1 MKIFNLLQVKYLE
14 FDKSVK
20 EYLSKTLANYN
31 ITYGNSTIFGQLIN
45 VLNSVTQNILSYIE
59 DSLTEQ
65 NKITAQRKKSIYGL
79 AQLSGYNP
87 STGKAA
93 TCNIKLSFIP
103 SNQTNLNI
111 VINNKTKLMCLQ
123 NGLIY
128 NIILPQESI
137 IVSLDRNNTYR
148 YLQVVEGTYESQT
161 FRSIGGQFYT
171 LNVITGGDVDADY
184 LEVKVNDETWEK
196 VDSIYD
202 MNPDGKQFV
211 IKTSLT
217 KGIDLTFGNEQFGRA
232 LKDGDVINVTYL
244 LHSGEIGNISTQEDA
259 TFTFIDD
266 TTNIGGEEVSLN
278 EVFNVVL
285 ADTTSINGGTY
296 AETTDQVKQM
306 IGYNSRSLVLA
317 DAKNYKNILNKFS
330 FVGYNRTWSE
340 NGSMIVNSLVIK
352 NYARNLKEGKDYFAL
367 KDDDFYLSEDQK
379 NSVLN
384 CIANSGQQLAGVVYK
399 MFDPDLWKYAIFIY
413 IKPKSN
419 NYDKLS
425 IENKIR
431 NLLGEFMSNV
441 SNDQFIPKSDIIHL
455 LKDNIDDI
463 DGLDVYFLSERN
475 ERAIQTHTYTK
486 KTYQYNIATG
496 VYDIKEESIYVPEG
510 EDPGLGLDEYGNI
523 LLENDE
529 QFPVLMGGWDF
540 ISSATYTQK
549 QTTTITDPVVIV
561 FR

>member
-1 MKIFNLLQVKYLE
+1 MKIFSLLQVKYDE
-14 FDKSVK
+14 FDKRVK
-20 EYLSKTLANYN
+20 EYLSKTLSNYN
-31 ITYGNSTIFGQLIN
+31 ITYGNSSVFGQLIN
-45 VLNSVTQNILSYIE
+45 VLNSVSQNILSYIE

-79 AQLSGYNP
+79 AQMSGYNP

-93 TCNIKLSFIP
+93 TCNVKLSFIP
-103 SNQTNLNI
+103 SNQSNLNV

-128 NIILPQESI
+128 NIVLPQESI
-137 IVSLDRNNTYR
+137 IVSLDKNNSYR
-148 YLQVVEGTYESQT
+148 YLQVVEGSYESQT
-161 FRSIGGQFYT
+161 FYSTGGQFYT
-171 LNVITGGDVDADY
+171 INLITGGDVDIDY
-184 LEVKVNDETWEK
+184 LDVNVNDEKWER

-202 MNPDGKQFV
+202 MEPDGKQFV
-211 IKTSLT
+211 AKTSLT
-217 KGIDLTFGNEQFGRA
+217 KGIDLTFGNEQYGRA
-232 LKDGDVINVTYL
+232 LKEGDSISVTYL
-244 LHSGEIGNISTQEDA
+244 IHSGEIGNITTQQEA
-259 TFTFIDD
+259 AFTFIDN

-285 ADTTSINGGTY
+285 ADATSINGGTY
-296 AETTDQVKQM
+296 AETTEQVKQM

-352 NYARNLKEGKDYFAL
+352 NYARNLKEGKDYFGL
-367 KDDDFYLSEDQK
+367 KEKDFKLSPDQK

-384 CIANSGQQLAGVVYK
+384 CVANSGQQLAGVVYK
-399 MFDPDLWKYAIFIY
+399 MFDPELWKYAIFIY
-413 IKPKSN
+413 IKPKTN
-419 NYDKLS
+419 NYDKPT

-431 NLLGEFMSNV
+431 DLLGDFMCNV

-463 DGLDVYFLSERN
+463 DGVDVYFLSDRN
-475 ERAIQTHTYTK
+475 ERAIQTHSYVK

-496 VYDIKEESIYVPEG
+496 TYDIKEESVYVPEG

-523 LLENDE
+523 ALDNDE

-540 ISSATYTQK
+540 ISTATYTQK
-549 QTTTITDPVVIV
+549 QTTTITDPVIIV